1 MLQVIEDRKKV
12 KELQLRFLEQLKSQA
27 KEIRYPIL
35 GHQGGSWEE
44 EVNYSKRDEMWFCG
58 FEAENRYWNG
68 FGQGEPIDDV
78 NANITCEINFP
89 FEGINRRIAG
99 VFAKDDFGDIY
110 ILHRGKIGGGRKG
123 IGKSLFQEQYRGKFE
138 EAIDGDR
145 VTEFALIGEL
155 NSKKLIQQIASFVR
169 EIHRIKRNEINFDS
183 SDFSFS
189 EEFFGKKTV
198 SGREATIANCNH
210 GIIVN
215 KLAKILEESE
225 FSIGKDRNRD
235 LFTYRKKK
243 IRNIFEIK
251 PDCSN
256 TSLYSAIGQLV
267 IYSINTSANL
277 FIVLPKGLEESI
289 KEKLKSINIDLIEFD
304 WIDEEPEFY
313 ELEKVKK

>member
-1 MLQVIEDRKKV
+1 MLKVIEDKKKI
-12 KELQLRFLEQLKSQA
+12 KELQNRFIEQLKLQTN
-27 KEIRYPIL
+27 EIRYLVL
-35 GHQGGSWEE
+35 GHQGGSWKE
-44 EVNYSKRDEMWFCG
+44 EVNYSENDKIWFCG
-58 FEAENRYWNG
+58 LEAENRYWNG
-68 FGQGEPIDDV
+68 FGQSEPINGL

-99 VFAKDDFGDIY
+99 AFAQDEFENIY

-138 EAIDGDR
+138 DAIDGDK

-155 NSKKLIQQIASFVR
+155 KSKTLINQIASFVR
-169 EIHRIKRNEINFDS
+169 EIHRIKENKIDFDS
-183 SDFSFS
+183 SDFSFFK
-189 EEFFGKKTV
+189 EFFGKKTV

-215 KLAKILEESE
+215 RLAEILEKSG
-225 FSIGKDRNRD
+225 FSIGKDQKRD
-235 LFTYRKKK
+235 LFTYRRRQ

-256 TSLYSAIGQLV
+256 SSLYSAIGQLI

-277 FIVLPKGLEESI
+277 FIVLPTGLEEPI

-304 WIDEEPEFY
+304 WNAGEPKFHK
-313 ELEKVKK
+313 LEKVKK